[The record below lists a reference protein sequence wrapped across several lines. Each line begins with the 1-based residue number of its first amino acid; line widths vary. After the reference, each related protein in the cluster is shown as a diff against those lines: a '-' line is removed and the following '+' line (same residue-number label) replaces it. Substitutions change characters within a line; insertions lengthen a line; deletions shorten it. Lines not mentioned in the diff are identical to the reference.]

1 VLGARLRFLSGFS
14 LLEAALLIAIIGVLS
29 GGVLQILKHIERS
42 FQHKKTDAH
51 FERIL
56 FALGRYMRR
65 EGRLPCPCD
74 PSDLVNFGH
83 ARRRCQ
89 SSAQAYGIVP
99 FITLGLPEAVVRN
112 GRGDFLTYIVHPSMT
127 MMPTLNTQGLKPA
140 CAHVPKPLFLVLK
153 DGLAHKAV
161 PDDDPIVLALLS
173 PLPGGAGSFVRGKTA
188 RRPHAACKSPCN
200 NLDFKIQVS
209 LKGFGYCQDD
219 MRMETRSNFMSYYAR
234 IFCDN

>member
-1 VLGARLRFLSGFS
+1 MLRARLPFLCGFS

-29 GGVLQILKHIERS
+29 GGVLQLLKHIERS

-51 FERIL
+51 FERVL

-74 PSDLVNFGH
+74 PSDLANFGS

-89 SSAQAYGIVP
+89 SSSQAYGIVP

-127 MMPTLNTQGLKPA
+127 MKPPLNTQNLNPA
-140 CAHVPKPLFLVLK
+140 CFQVSKPLFMVVK
-153 DGLAHKAV
+153 DGLVHKEM
-161 PDDDPIVLALLS
+161 PDDPIILALLS
-173 PLPGGAGSFVRGKTA
+173 PLPGGAGSFARGKIT
-188 RRPHAACKSPCN
+188 RRPHPSCKAQCN
-200 NLDFKIQVS
+200 SLDFKIQIS
-209 LKGFGYCQDD
+209 LKGLGYCQDD